1 MFINIYNILI
11 RFLYPLAIRPYI
23 NKRKEHGKED
33 VKRFNERIGKPKLPR
48 PEGRLF
54 WLHGASVGESL
65 SMLPL
70 IDKLLQT
77 YPEAHVMVTTG
88 TTTSAELMGKRLPER
103 AFPTFPSTTRNS
115 PAVLSNTGAPTRFCG
130 LNRNYGRPCFPPSK
144 ARTFR

>member
-77 YPEAHVMVTTG
+77 YPDSH
-88 TTTSAELMGKRLPER
+88 RQPEIHPP
-103 AFPTFPSTTRNS
+103 FCQI
-115 PAVLSNTGAPTRFCG
+115 LAPRRG
-130 LNRNYGRPCFPPSK
+130 SVV
-144 ARTFR
+144 

>member
-103 AFPTFPSTTRNS
+103 AFHQY
-115 PAVLSNTGAPTRFCG
+115 PA
-130 LNRNYGRPCFPPSK
+130 PPW
-144 ARTFR
+144 R